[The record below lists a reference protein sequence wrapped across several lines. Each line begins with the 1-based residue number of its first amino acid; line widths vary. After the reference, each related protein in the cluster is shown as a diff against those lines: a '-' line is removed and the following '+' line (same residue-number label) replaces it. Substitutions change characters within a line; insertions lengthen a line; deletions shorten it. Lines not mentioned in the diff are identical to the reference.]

1 MIYYYLTISFN
12 SKNIALLKLKF
23 IRYFSIPFY
32 RWNDK
37 KTLYGESI
45 SNNWHHT
52 HFLKTICTEFKNL
65 FKFPIDS
72 ISNWNSYLLLTV
84 KIWRIKNNFWIIFK
98 KYILYIP
105 LPYNLYIL
113 LYIHSKKLIRSI
125 ITSTSFH
132 YIVTSRRN
140 KT

>member
-37 KTLYGESI
+37 KRYMESQLAI
-45 SNNWHHT
+45 IDIT
-52 HFLKTICTEFKNL
+52 HIFQKRLAQFKNL

-72 ISNWNSYLLLTV
+72 ISNHWNSYLLLTV

-98 KYILYIP
+98 KYIPYIP

-113 LYIHSKKLIRSI
+113 LYIHSKKLIY
-125 ITSTSFH
+125 H
-132 YIVTSRRN
+132 YLNIFSLYRHFETQ
-140 KT
+140 